1 LKTSCDSTRV
11 ERLRILNLSSMHNY
25 DVIIAGAGPAGCAAA
40 LQLHKLDPYLVSR
53 VLLLDKAIFPRPKL
67 CAGAVSPSGESV
79 LNSFGVDFDFPVVP
93 IHLTR
98 FVLPTGVLAFQK
110 LNQLRIVR
118 REQLD
123 HHLFRAAHNCGI
135 TTREGEA
142 VQDVARTS
150 DSVIVQTSRNEYRT
164 KILIAAD
171 GANSVVRTRLGLSRV
186 GRIMVG
192 LEIHAPLADASIPD
206 FVDNTIVVDF
216 APLSHDL
223 PGYCWIFPT
232 AYEKS
237 SIISLG
243 IAAAPF
249 GREDANSVK
258 TVFGRWL
265 RKLGLDLNAFDLK
278 AHPALR
284 YEPKAACHQ
293 DRVLF
298 VGDAAGVEP
307 LFGEGISSA
316 VILGTIAA
324 RAGFDSL
331 RTHDFSF
338 ADYENQIRASSIGS
352 MLRRRQM
359 IARRL
364 YMKPRLAQLYFQQKA
379 FFRGIALLSAA
390 YPGAKVTWQP
400 RPSD

>member
-1 LKTSCDSTRV
+1 
-11 ERLRILNLSSMHNY
+11 MHNY

-40 LQLHKLDPYLVSR
+40 LQLHNLDPDLVSR
-53 VLLLDKAIFPRPKL
+53 VLLLDKAVFPRPKL

-79 LNSFGVDFDFPVVP
+79 LKSFGVNFDFPVVP
-93 IHLTR
+93 IHVTE
-98 FVLPTGVLAFQK
+98 FVLPTGVLAFRK
-110 LNQLRIVR
+110 TNQLRIVR

-135 TTREGEA
+135 ITRQGEA
-142 VQDVARTS
+142 VRDVARIS
-150 DSVIVQTSRNEYRT
+150 DGVIVQTSKNEYRA
-164 KILIAAD
+164 KVLIAAD
-171 GANSVVRTRLGLSRV
+171 GANSTIRTRLGLTRM

-192 LEIHAPLADASIPD
+192 IEIHASLADTSIPN
-206 FVDNTIVVDF
+206 FVDNIIIVDF
-216 APLSHDL
+216 APLTHDL
-223 PGYCWIFPT
+223 PGYCWVFPT

-249 GREDANSVK
+249 GRDGANSVK
-258 TVFGRWL
+258 NVFARWL
-265 RKLGLDLNAFDLK
+265 RDLGLDLNAFDLK

-284 YEPKAACHQ
+284 YEPRASCHQ

-324 RAGFDSL
+324 RAAFDSL

-352 MLRRRQM
+352 MMRRRQM

-364 YMKPRLAQLYFQQKA
+364 YTKPRLAQLYFQQKA

-400 RPSD
+400 RP

>member
-1 LKTSCDSTRV
+1 
-11 ERLRILNLSSMHNY
+11 MHNY

-40 LQLHKLDPYLVSR
+40 LQLHKLDPDLANR
-53 VLLLDKAIFPRPKL
+53 VLLLDKAVFPRPKL

-79 LNSFGVDFDFPVVP
+79 LRSLGVTFDFPVVP
-93 IHLTR
+93 VHLTR
-98 FVLPTGVLAFQK
+98 FVLSTGVLAFQK
-110 LNQLRIVR
+110 SNQFCIVR

-123 HHLFRAAHNCGI
+123 HHLFRAAHDCGI
-135 TTREGEA
+135 TTREGEK
-142 VQDVARTS
+142 VQHVARIS
-150 DSVIVQTSRNEYRT
+150 DGIIVQTSKNKYRA

-171 GANSVVRTRLGLSRV
+171 GANSIIRTKLGLSRV

-192 LEIHAPLADASIPD
+192 IEIHVSLADVSIPN
-206 FVDNTIVVDF
+206 FADNMIVVDF
-216 APLSHDL
+216 APLGHHL
-223 PGYCWIFPT
+223 PGYCWVFPT

-249 GREDANSVK
+249 GKEDANSVR
-258 TVFGRWL
+258 TVFARWL
-265 RKLGLDLNAFDLK
+265 RDLGLDLNAFDLK

-284 YEPKAACHQ
+284 YEPRASCHK

-298 VGDAAGVEP
+298 VGDAAGIEP

-316 VILGTIAA
+316 VIMGTIAA
-324 RAGFDSL
+324 RAAFDSL
-331 RTHDFSF
+331 RTHNFSF
-338 ADYENQIRASSIGS
+338 ADYENQIRASSMGS
-352 MLRRRQM
+352 MMRRRQM

-364 YMKPRLAQLYFQQKA
+364 YNKPRLAQLYFRQKA

-390 YPGAKVTWQP
+390 YPGAKITWQP
-400 RPSD
+400 RSSD